1 MKYKD
6 AQKTENT
13 PPMLDDSWW
22 ASVMA
27 DEESHVSASEVLEPI
42 LEAHEDA
49 SSKIDLDVDWD
60 NILKLQDDET
70 ALGCHVVGYNRG
82 GLLVDGDG
90 FHGFVPIS
98 HLVEITPTQMDR
110 EREPCLA
117 AYVGRDMKLKVIECD
132 PQRGRVVLSERAAQ
146 CAPGE
151 RQKLFDTLETGKT
164 ANGCVTNI
172 TDFGVFIDLGGVEG
186 LVHISELSWGRVSHP
201 SEFVEVGET
210 LKVLVLQVDG
220 DRGRVALSV
229 KRLYPNPWE
238 TVAERYALGEV
249 VEVMITDIVQ
259 FGAFARLEEG
269 LEGLIH
275 VSQMG
280 MEGSVDPWKIVS
292 EGERINAQILQIDA
306 KRQRMSLKLEDV
318 MEHPQSKELVEED
331 V

>member
-1 MKYKD
+1 MKYKEI
-6 AQKTENT
+6 QKIENA
-13 PPMLDDSWW
+13 PPTIDDNWW

-27 DEESHVSASEVLEPI
+27 DEENNVSVREVIEP
-42 LEAHEDA
+42 LLDEGEQPA
-49 SSKIDLDVDWD
+49 SKIDFDVDWD
-60 NILKLQDDET
+60 SILKLQEAET
-70 ALGCHVVGYNRG
+70 ALNCHIVGYNRG

-98 HLVEITPTQMDR
+98 HLVEITPTQMDQ

-117 AYVGRDMKLKVIECD
+117 AYVGRDMRLKVIECD

-151 RQKLFDTLETGKT
+151 RQKLFETLEVGKM
-164 ANGCVTNI
+164 AAGCVTNI

-201 SEFVEVGET
+201 GEFVEVGEV

-238 TVAERYALGEV
+238 TVNERYSLGEV
-249 VEVMITDIVQ
+249 VEVLITDIVQ

-280 MEGSVDPWKIVS
+280 VDGSVDPRQFLS
-292 EGERINAQILQIDA
+292 EGARVRAQILQIDA
-306 KRQRMSLKLEDV
+306 KRQRMSLKLETV
-318 MEHPQSKELVEED
+318 GEHSQDELVEED
-331 V
+331 G